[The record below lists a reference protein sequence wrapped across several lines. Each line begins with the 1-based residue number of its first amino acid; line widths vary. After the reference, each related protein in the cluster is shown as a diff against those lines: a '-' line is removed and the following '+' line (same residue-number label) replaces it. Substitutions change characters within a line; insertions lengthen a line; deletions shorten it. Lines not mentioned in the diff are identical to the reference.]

1 MGSNPIARSK
11 SLSDLYDKGGRS
23 ERRLSAECPR
33 NVFPACS
40 GEHQLVLQGASD
52 AGSKSSECP
61 ASHGTPREN
70 WARERHTAPARSSSH
85 LCPDKRPAHPSNCLI
100 AQLNAN
106 WRVVDDPLQWILQR
120 RNGTPR
126 EKSTGWQGRS
136 FCRTREG
143 LLRCIRE
150 YCCLPDQGG
159 SRCVHE
165 YRGVD
170 AAALQH
176 VRALPEWHI
185 DWEPLSAVELGHDAP
200 FLAFAADEMVQ

>member
-1 MGSNPIARSK
+1 
-11 SLSDLYDKGGRS
+11 
-23 ERRLSAECPR
+23 
-33 NVFPACS
+33 V
-40 GEHQLVLQGASD
+40 
-52 AGSKSSECP
+52 
-61 ASHGTPREN
+61 
-70 WARERHTAPARSSSH
+70 RERSAAPATHRDYQDRVER
-85 LCPDKRPAHPSNCLI
+85 LAHPSNRLV

-120 RNGTPR
+120 RKGTPR

-150 YCCLPDQGG
+150 YCCLPNQGG

-170 AAALQH
+170 GAALQQVH
-176 VRALPEWHI
+176 ALPEWHI
-185 DWEPLSAVELGHDAP
+185 DWEPLPAVELGHDAP